1 MGAKE
6 GARIRW
12 ATFFG
17 TQKFMPLSTKTL
29 SNPFADFEQSV
40 RFGGLQKL
48 DAIYYVR
55 NVADPDCRLL
65 FTSESNRVW
74 FSFTSMMAEKTNM
87 VLVAKTGG
95 NRFVSLFDPTLN
107 MISFK
112 GLFINAP
119 LDFWFAHRKPMTTP
133 LAAKMLVDYRG

>member
-1 MGAKE
+1 
-6 GARIRW
+6 
-12 ATFFG
+12 
-17 TQKFMPLSTKTL
+17 MPLATKTL
-29 SNPFADFEQSV
+29 GNPFTDFEQSV

-55 NVADPDCRLL
+55 NVADPDYRFF
-65 FTSESNRVW
+65 FTAGSTRVW
-74 FSFTSMMAEKTNM
+74 FSFASTLAEKTNM

-95 NRFVSLFDPTLN
+95 NRFVSLFDSTLN

-112 GLFINAP
+112 GLFVNEP

-133 LAAKMLVDYRG
+133 LAAKMRVDCRD